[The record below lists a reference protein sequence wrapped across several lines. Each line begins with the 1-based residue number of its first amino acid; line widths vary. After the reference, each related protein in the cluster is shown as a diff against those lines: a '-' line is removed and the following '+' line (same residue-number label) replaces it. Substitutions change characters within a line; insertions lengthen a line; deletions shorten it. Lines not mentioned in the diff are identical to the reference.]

1 MTERLVLGNTGG
13 LKKEYF
19 TCTLNQY
26 LEKACTTV
34 LNQSGWEKYWV
45 YIFDHDP
52 VWRLRKVD
60 IKASDEAFDA
70 ATPLTSPTK
79 SSVPL
84 VDLNANSADAL
95 TTDKATELARKHRRA
110 ESTSAVQEDTEP
122 GSNLET
128 GKKEEDNNHTGT
140 VFLQDSDL
148 PKNNQNGIRSSDI
161 CLVPVRAIGD
171 TVLNVMC
178 GSIDAKG
185 KKAEI
190 EENNRAAI
198 ASRNSADISKQ
209 MMLGKSTA
217 EKL

>member
-1 MTERLVLGNTGG
+1 MPSPPIKQLNLLVNID
-13 LKKEYF
+13 
-19 TCTLNQY
+19 
-26 LEKACTTV
+26 V
-34 LNQSGWEKYWV
+34 LSQPLLY
-45 YIFDHDP
+45 
-52 VWRLRKVD
+52 RKIQNPD
-60 IKASDEAFDA
+60 QIWK
-70 ATPLTSPTK
+70 
-79 SSVPL
+79 
-84 VDLNANSADAL
+84 
-95 TTDKATELARKHRRA
+95 
-110 ESTSAVQEDTEP
+110 QE
-122 GSNLET
+122 
-128 GKKEEDNNHTGT
+128 KKEEDNNHTGT

-178 GSIDAKG
+178 GSIYAKG